1 MHNIRSLIATAALAI
16 LVAAP
21 NAGCM
26 APVQAV
32 NAMEKSAAQ
41 RELDQGITVLRAHI
55 KALQDKGDPLG
66 DYFYALGNSDGW
78 IEDVKDPAAITRLFE
93 KAAAKGSMDAKILL
107 ALQLATSEPIPGQ
120 LDDSMGPRQN
130 LPAWE
135 AGLAQLLPLLQ
146 QQCYARRLVLDAGR
160 PRVRYYSI
168 AYKIW
173 PTFRDGNSFKNK
185 QGQWETVIPKISER
199 QKVWEDIDR
208 KCERPQTEWLDA
220 TNTQR

>member
-1 MHNIRSLIATAALAI
+1 MHNIRSLIATGVLAV
-16 LVAAP
+16 LLAMP
-21 NAGCM
+21 TAGCM
-26 APVQAV
+26 APVQVV
-32 NAMEKSAAQ
+32 NAVEQSAAQ
-41 RELDQGITVLRAHI
+41 RDFDRNVAVLRAHI

-120 LDDSMGPRQN
+120 LDDIMGPRQD

-135 AGLAQLLPLLQ
+135 AGLAKLLPLLQ
-146 QQCYARRLVLDAGR
+146 QQCFAKRLVLTEGR

-173 PTFRDGNSFKNK
+173 PTFRDGNSLKNK
-185 QGQWETVIPKISER
+185 QGQWETVIPKTPER

-208 KCERPQTEWLDA
+208 KCERPQTEWLD
-220 TNTQR
+220 TTSNQR